1 MNSKISIPL
10 VFAMIL
16 FLNGYSRAGTV
27 YNLGGQWSN
36 SSNPNGAWTY
46 REGTS
51 ALTPVADFNFGGT
64 IPGFTSQAAWAP
76 SNSVGS
82 FLPVWLQ
89 SNQTGTPAGFQPGAV
104 LPGDVIVHSTDNAN
118 GSGHG
123 AANVV
128 WTSPSAGTIDINGDI
143 WWVRNIS
150 GRANDFSIS
159 VGGTVIAD
167 GVISDGSIYTR
178 SNPLQ
183 FSSGVLPGDSL
194 DNIAV
199 SAGETVEL
207 AVTEAANAPFGEI
220 DGVNLQITES
230 SRTTTPEPSSVAL
243 LGFGIGSLAALRF
256 RKSNGIRWL
265 RERSAT

>member
-1 MNSKISIPL
+1 MNLKTG
-10 VFAMIL
+10 IL
-16 FLNGYSRAGTV
+16 FVSAATLLFASCSRAGTV

-36 SSNPNGAWTY
+36 SSNPNGVWTY

-51 ALTPVADFNFGGT
+51 ALPLVPHFNFGGT
-64 IPGFTSQAAWAP
+64 IPGFTAQPAWAP

-89 SNQTGTPAGFQPGAV
+89 SSQTGTPAGFQPGAV

-123 AANVV
+123 IANVI
-128 WTSPSAGTIDINGDI
+128 WTSPSAGTIDIIGDI

-178 SNPLQ
+178 ANPLE
-183 FSSGVLPGDSL
+183 FSSGVLAGDSL
-194 DNIAV
+194 DQIAV

-207 AVTEAANAPFGEI
+207 AVTEAPSSPFGEI
-220 DGVNLQITES
+220 DGVNLQITQS
-230 SRTTTPEPSSVAL
+230 SSTTTPEPGSVLL
-243 LGFGIGSLAALRF
+243 LGFGLVALAALR
-256 RKSNGIRWL
+256 KASG
-265 RERSAT
+265 SGSGC